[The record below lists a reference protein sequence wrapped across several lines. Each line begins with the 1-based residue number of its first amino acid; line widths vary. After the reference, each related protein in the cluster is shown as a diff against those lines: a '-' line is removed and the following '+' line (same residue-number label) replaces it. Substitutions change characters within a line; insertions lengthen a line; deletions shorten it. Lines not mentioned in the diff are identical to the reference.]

1 MDIKKLL
8 PFLEEEDLEQLA
20 EKILS
25 SPTHDY
31 EGITLTTLLPF
42 LDDDYVSTACRKAF
56 EKGESI
62 SNYLP
67 FMDDDDA
74 DKAFIMALK
83 ESREDLSSFLPF
95 VSDAAIDEAVNL
107 ITKGKVQVDTAFID
121 KMLPF
126 MDDDKIDEIFLLQV
140 KNNQP
145 ISKYLPYVSDDAL
158 HKVVNMVI
166 NGKAT
171 LDLNVLLPFLDD
183 DDIRNI
189 FKAEMNKKA

>member
-1 MDIKKLL
+1 
-8 PFLEEEDLEQLA
+8 
-20 EKILS
+20 
-25 SPTHDY
+25 
-31 EGITLTTLLPF
+31 
-42 LDDDYVSTACRKAF
+42 
-56 EKGESI
+56 
-62 SNYLP
+62 
-67 FMDDDDA
+67 
-74 DKAFIMALK
+74 
-83 ESREDLSSFLPF
+83 
-95 VSDAAIDEAVNL
+95 
-107 ITKGKVQVDTAFID
+107 
-121 KMLPF
+121 MLPF